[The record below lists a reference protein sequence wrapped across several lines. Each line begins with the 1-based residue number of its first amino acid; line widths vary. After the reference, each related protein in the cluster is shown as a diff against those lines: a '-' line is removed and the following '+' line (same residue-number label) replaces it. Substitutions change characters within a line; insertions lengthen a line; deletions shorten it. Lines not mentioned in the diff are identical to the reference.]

1 MKFFW
6 IIKDKLA
13 GSSIIRNENEI
24 KELKEKGITSIVC
37 LVEEHELT
45 FKNIKE
51 YEESLNKYGIE
62 LKHYPIKDFSAP
74 TLEYLV
80 KIIKYLKDKI
90 KENKRVLVHCY
101 GGLGRTG
108 TILAAFLVYYKRIKA
123 EEAISYVRKIRPGSI
138 ENYWQEEII
147 KRFEEY
153 LLERNFNLE

>member
-1 MKFFW
+1 M

-108 TILAAFLVYYKRIKA
+108 TILAAF
-123 EEAISYVRKIRPGSI
+123 
-138 ENYWQEEII
+138 
-147 KRFEEY
+147 
-153 LLERNFNLE
+153 